1 MAMIRLRYR
10 GMMTLALLVLLSSI
24 LLIFML
30 FDDDVL
36 RLHSSLT
43 SQRQIYVAHNI
54 DLQQLSQRQ
63 KATACAE
70 IPLDSAET
78 VTRIAF
84 EQPQFADS
92 NRHYIWCRRQTLFK
106 QSPKKGISEGQFNGM
121 IHAESLSL
129 FRDKFE
135 PPDKLPQDK
144 SDHLYWL
151 DKTKTEWTIEGDIY
165 GIIIAEGDLHIS
177 GRGIIRGAVISGGA
191 ISTDETVSIVYR
203 KATVTNL
210 VQLYSQ
216 WQRAEKSWHDFTP

>member
-1 MAMIRLRYR
+1 MIRLRYR
-10 GMMTLALLVLLSSI
+10 GMMTLTLLVLLSSM

-30 FDDDVL
+30 FDDDML
-36 RLHSSLT
+36 RLHSSLI

-63 KATACAE
+63 KATACTE
-70 IPLDSAET
+70 IPLNSTAT
-78 VTRIAF
+78 VTRMAF
-84 EQPQFADS
+84 EQPQFVDS

-106 QSPKKGISEGQFNGM
+106 QSPKKGINEGQFNLM
-121 IHAESLSL
+121 INAESLSL
-129 FRDKFE
+129 FRNKFE
-135 PPDKLPQDK
+135 SPPDKLPQDK

-177 GRGIIRGAVISGGA
+177 GKGIIRGALISGGS
-191 ISTDETVSIVYR
+191 IVTDNTVSIVYR

-216 WQRAEKSWHDFTP
+216 WQRAEKTWHDFTP